1 MYNLDQT
8 WLPFSNLMR
17 RHIYNV
23 LLICS
28 DYDRFMLEEDGRV
41 EEELYKEYTAL
52 GLSNPPK
59 ITHTSS
65 EAEALSL
72 LDRLSFDLVITML
85 DFHTGRVE
93 KLAEKIKIIKPTM
106 PVIVLAPSPD
116 HRRVKNLKED
126 NKKNIDYLFY
136 WQGR

>member
-59 ITHTSS
+59 ITHTSN
-65 EAEALSL
+65 EEEALSL

-93 KLAEKIKIIKPTM
+93 KLAEKIKIRKPTM

-116 HRRVKNLKED
+116 HRRVTDLKGE
-126 NKKNIDYLFY
+126 IDSNTIMV
-136 WQGR
+136 